1 MEQMNKTE
9 NVILSDIYNAI
20 RTQQAGK
27 GEVELHGVINAFAR
41 AMQEGKQCLIL
52 FRSEMRNGKERRE
65 FAMMGDKAGHKL
77 FPLFTDM
84 TKILPIQMGM
94 EKQGNKMEIGVM
106 GLKELLL
113 MLTSQKMCDGIIVN
127 PFMQNFN
134 AKLEFFSNILRVSPI
149 SHITLI
155 QAENA
160 NLHTDAIVCPTDA
173 SISGKMAL
181 DSAIRQAG
189 GEGYE
194 TVIEQALQGEAMDV
208 ADVTVVQGRD
218 QIHAK
223 NVLFVNVPEHSAQ
236 TNTKDLLDSY
246 LNCMNA
252 AKELNCKS
260 ITFPCTSAAMK
271 GLPMEAVIGASTTA
285 VTAWMSKNRDYVIDV
300 YFCCEKE
307 AEMAGYH
314 KFFESLQKK

>member
-1 MEQMNKTE
+1 MEQMKKEE
-9 NVILSDIYNAI
+9 NVILSDIFNAI
-20 RTQQAGK
+20 RTHQAGK

-41 AMQEGKQCLIL
+41 SMQEGKQCLIL
-52 FRSEMRNGKERRE
+52 FRSETRNGNTRRE

-84 TKILPIQMGM
+84 TKILPVQMAM

-134 AKLEFFSNILRVSPI
+134 AKLEFFANILRVKPI

-155 QAENA
+155 QAETA

-173 SISGKMAL
+173 SISGNLAL

-189 GEGYE
+189 GEGYDE
-194 TVIEQALQGEAMDV
+194 VIKKALQGEAMET
-208 ADVTVVQGRD
+208 ADVTVVQGRE
-218 QIHAK
+218 QIHGK
-223 NVLFVNVPEHSAQ
+223 YVLFVNVPEHSAQ

-260 ITFPCTSAAMK
+260 ITFPCTSAVMK
-271 GLPMEAVIGASTTA
+271 GLPLEAVIGASTTA
-285 VTAWMSKNRDYVIDV
+285 VTAWMAKHHDYAIDV
-300 YFCCEKE
+300 YFYCETE
-307 AEMAGYH
+307 AEMAMYR
-314 KFFESLQKK
+314 KFFDGLQKK

>member
-1 MEQMNKTE
+1 MEQNNKTE
-9 NVILSDIYNAI
+9 NVILSDIFNAI
-20 RTQQAGK
+20 RTCQAGK
-27 GEVELHGVINAFAR
+27 GGVEPDGIINAFAR
-41 AMQEGKQCLIL
+41 SIKEGKQCLVL
-52 FRSEMRNGKERRE
+52 FRSETRNGKEKRE
-65 FAMMGDKAGHKL
+65 FAMMGDKAGHTL

-84 TKILPIQMGM
+84 TKILPVQMAM
-94 EKQGNKMEIGVM
+94 EKQGNRMEIGVM

-113 MLTSQKMCDGIIVN
+113 MLTSQKMCSGIIVN

-134 AKLEFFSNILRVSPI
+134 ASLDFFADILRRKPV

-155 QAENA
+155 QAETA

-173 SISGKMAL
+173 SISGKLAM

-189 GEGYE
+189 GEGYDGL
-194 TVIEQALQGEAMDV
+194 IRQALQGEAMET

-218 QIHAK
+218 QIHGK
-223 NVLFVNVPEHSAQ
+223 YVMFVNVPEHSVQ

-252 AKELNCKS
+252 AKELSCKS
-260 ITFPCTSAAMK
+260 IIFPCTSAAMK

-285 VTAWMSKNRDYVIDV
+285 VTAWMAKHQDYAIDV
-300 YFCCEKE
+300 YFCCETEEEK
-307 AEMAGYH
+307 AMYR
-314 KFFESLQKK
+314 KFFDSLNKD

>member
-1 MEQMNKTE
+1 MEQMNKNE

-20 RTQQAGK
+20 RTHQAGK
-27 GEVELHGVINAFAR
+27 GEVELNGVINAFAR
-41 AMQEGKQCLIL
+41 AVQEGKQCLIL
-52 FRSEMRNGKERRE
+52 FKNEMRNGTERRA
-65 FAMMGDKAGHKL
+65 FAMMGDKAGHTL

-84 TKILPIQMGM
+84 TKILPVQMAM

-134 AKLEFFSNILRVSPI
+134 AKLEFFANILRVRPI
-149 SHITLI
+149 SHITML
-155 QAENA
+155 QTESVNV
-160 NLHTDAIVCPTDA
+160 HTDAIVCPTDA
-173 SISGKMAL
+173 VISGKMAL
-181 DSAIRQAG
+181 DAAIRQAG

-194 TVIEQALQGEAMDV
+194 EVISQALQGEEMEP
-208 ADVTVVQGRD
+208 ADLTVVQGRD
-218 QIHAK
+218 KIHAK
-223 NVLFVNVPEHSAQ
+223 YVVFVNVPEHSAQ
-236 TNTKDLLDSY
+236 TSTKDLLDSY

-260 ITFPCTSAAMK
+260 IAFPCTSAAMK
-271 GLPMEAVIGASTTA
+271 GLPMEAVVGASTTA
-285 VTAWMSKNRDYVIDV
+285 VTAWMANNQDYPIDV

-307 AEMAGYH
+307 EEKAMYL
-314 KFFESLQKK
+314 KFFEGLNKK

>member
-1 MEQMNKTE
+1 MEQMNKNE

-27 GEVELHGVINAFAR
+27 GDVELNGVINAFAR
-41 AMQEGKQCLIL
+41 SMQEGKQCLIL
-52 FRSEMRNGKERRE
+52 FRTEMRNGTERRA
-65 FAMMGDKAGHKL
+65 FAMMGDKAGHTL

-84 TKILPIQMGM
+84 TKILPVQMAM

-134 AKLEFFSNILRVSPI
+134 AKLDFFANILRVKPI

-155 QAENA
+155 QAESA

-173 SISGKMAL
+173 VISGAMAL
-181 DSAIRQAG
+181 DSAMKQAG
-189 GEGYE
+189 GEGYDA
-194 TVIEQALQGEAMDV
+194 VIQNALQGEKMDT
-208 ADVTVVQGRD
+208 ADVTVVQGHD
-218 QIHAK
+218 KIHAK
-223 NVLFVNVPEHSAQ
+223 YVLFVNVPEHSAQ
-236 TNTKDLLDSY
+236 TSTKELLDSY

-252 AKELNCKS
+252 AKELKCKS

-271 GLPMEAVIGASTTA
+271 GLPMEAVVGASTTA
-285 VTAWMSKNRDYVIDV
+285 VTAWLAKNQDYTIDV

-307 AEMAGYH
+307 EETAMYR
-314 KFFESLQKK
+314 KFFDGISKK

>member
-1 MEQMNKTE
+1 MEQMKKEE
-9 NVILSDIYNAI
+9 NVILSDIFNAI
-20 RTQQAGK
+20 RTHQAGK

-41 AMQEGKQCLIL
+41 SMREGKQCLIL
-52 FRSEMRNGKERRE
+52 FRSEMRNGKTRRE

-84 TKILPIQMGM
+84 TKIMPVQMAM

-106 GLKELLL
+106 GLKELIL

-134 AKLEFFSNILRVSPI
+134 AKLEFFANILRVKPI

-155 QAENA
+155 QAETA

-173 SISGKMAL
+173 LISGKMAL

-189 GEGYE
+189 GDSYDE
-194 TVIEQALQGEAMDV
+194 VIKEALQGEAMET
-208 ADVTVVQGRD
+208 ADVTVVQGHN
-218 QIHAK
+218 QIHGK
-223 NVLFVNVPEHSAQ
+223 YVLFVNVPEHSAQ

-271 GLPMEAVIGASTTA
+271 GLPLEAVIGASTTA
-285 VTAWMSKNRDYVIDV
+285 VTAWMAKHQDYAIDV
-300 YFCCEKE
+300 YFYCETE
-307 AEMAGYH
+307 AETAMYR
-314 KFFESLQKK
+314 KFFDGLQKK

>member
-1 MEQMNKTE
+1 MEQMKKTE

-27 GEVELHGVINAFAR
+27 GETELHGVINAFAR

-52 FRSEMRNGKERRE
+52 FRSEVRNGKERRE

-84 TKILPIQMGM
+84 TKILPVQMAM

-134 AKLEFFSNILRVSPI
+134 ASLDFFADMLRRKPI

-155 QAENA
+155 QAESA

-173 SISGKMAL
+173 SISGKMTL
-181 DSAIRQAG
+181 DSAILQAG
-189 GEGYE
+189 GEGYD
-194 TVIEQALQGEAMDV
+194 TVIQQALQGEAMETT
-208 ADVTVVQGRD
+208 DVTVVQGRD
-218 QIHAK
+218 KIHAK
-223 NVLFVNVPEHSAQ
+223 YVMFVNVPELSTQ

-260 ITFPCTSAAMK
+260 ITFPCTREAMK
-271 GLPMEAVIGASTTA
+271 GLPMEAVVGASTTA
-285 VTAWMSKNRDYVIDV
+285 VTAWMAKNHDFPIDV
-300 YFCCEKE
+300 YFCCETEEQK
-307 AEMAGYH
+307 AMYR
-314 KFFESLQKK
+314 KFFDGLNKG